1 MPNKCFDFFLT
12 LIPFSCLFLMRCGGV
27 SPSTFKH
34 LNLFRTLC
42 FLTQVN
48 TCGGVAEV
56 KEGAVETPP
65 WESRF
70 GPKLYSFWWFV
81 FTILTFFTVLFFGG
95 AAWLCLFKYSFLCLL
110 MSTQAVYFLWGLCR
124 VFRILRS
131 RRIFGKSL
139 LRIFDTLVMLG
150 LWGGGGN

>member
-12 LIPFSCLFLMRCGGV
+12 LSPFSCLFLMRCGGV

-56 KEGAVETPP
+56 KERAVETPL

-81 FTILTFFTVLFFGG
+81 FTILTFFTVLF
-95 AAWLCLFKYSFLCLL
+95 
-110 MSTQAVYFLWGLCR
+110 
-124 VFRILRS
+124 
-131 RRIFGKSL
+131 
-139 LRIFDTLVMLG
+139 
-150 LWGGGGN
+150 WGGGGCVYSSIHFYVCLCQHRPFTSCGVCVMFLAFYGLGGYLENPFYKFLLLY